1 MWRATFKSLL
11 GRKLRLAL
19 TALSIVLGV
28 GFVAGTFVL
37 TDTMNKAFNDLFA
50 QASKGSDVVVR
61 ATSAFTPSDSG
72 GGGGGG
78 GQQRDPIPQDLLATV
93 RTVAGVKSADGS
105 VSGYAQMVDP
115 KTGKTIGGLGPPT
128 FGANWNRTANATL
141 EIRTGAPPTAA
152 GQVVVDAATAKKFDL
167 TVGQTIKILFEG
179 PPAEFTIVGTA
190 GFGTADNLGGATL
203 ALFDT
208 STAQQVLGKDGVF
221 DEIDVVAE
229 PAVTQTQLRALI
241 ADALPKG
248 VEAVTSTSV
257 ADEQSKQLQD
267 ALGFFRTALLVFAF
281 IALFV
286 GAFII
291 FNTFSIIVA
300 QRTREL
306 ALLRTL
312 GASRRQ
318 VLTSV
323 IAEAF
328 VVGLV
333 ASALGIVAGLGI
345 ALGLKGLLSAF
356 NIDLPTTSTQ
366 LQLRTIIVSFIVG
379 TLVTVVASVLPAR
392 RAARVAP
399 VQALR
404 ESQETGA
411 IKVLGRRLA
420 VGLAVTGLG
429 AAALLYGLFGNSS
442 NAGALIGLGAAA
454 TFVGIAILS
463 PLAARPLA
471 GIIGAPVSRM
481 GVQGKLGRENAM
493 RNPRRTASTASALM
507 IGLGL
512 VAMVAILSASLKAS
526 FDAILSDTVKA
537 DFILST
543 SSFVPFS
550 PDVASKTSQV
560 PGVAAVAE
568 FRQGGFRVNGN
579 TEFVSAVDP
588 ATVDSVMT
596 LNVSSGSIA
605 SLSQGQVMI
614 FDDVATKHHWSVGD
628 TLPAAFATTG
638 KTPLTIGGTYSEDRL
653 AGDYLISLDTYQ
665 KYFPEQL
672 DEFVMV
678 KTDPGANAAT
688 VQRGIEAAAAQFGNV
703 EVQDQTGFRD
713 KYAGQVNQLLGLVTA
728 LLAMAILIALFGI
741 INTLG
746 LSIFERTRELGLLR
760 AVGMSRRQVK
770 RMIRWESVIIA
781 ILGAVLGLVIGVFFG
796 WSLQQALADQG
807 VTELRI
813 PVGQLAGYLVF
824 AGLAGVFAAIWPARR
839 AAKLNVLEA
848 ISYE

>member
-1 MWRATFKSLL
+1 MWRATLKSLL

-19 TALSIVLGV
+19 TALSIILGV

-50 QASKGSDVVVR
+50 QASKGSDVIVR

-78 GQQRDPIPQDLLATV
+78 DQRAPIPQDLLATV

-115 KTGKTIGGLGPPT
+115 KSGKTIGGLGPPT
-128 FGANWNRTANATL
+128 IGANWNQTANAAL
-141 EIRTGAPPTAA
+141 VIRAGSPPTSA
-152 GQVVVDAATAKKFDL
+152 GQVVVDAATAKKYQL
-167 TVGQTIKILFEG
+167 AVGQTIKILFQG

-190 GFGTADNLGGATL
+190 GFGTADNLAGATL

-208 STAQQVLGKDGVF
+208 NTAQHVLGKEGVF
-221 DEIDVVAE
+221 DEIDVVAD
-229 PAVTQTQLRALI
+229 PAVTQTQLRARI
-241 ADALPKG
+241 QDALPKG

-333 ASALGIVAGLGI
+333 ASGLGIVAGLGI
-345 ALGLKGLLSAF
+345 ALGLQGLLSAF
-356 NIDLPTTSTQ
+356 NIDLPSTSTQ
-366 LQLRTIIVSFIVG
+366 LQLRTIVVSLIVG
-379 TLVTVVASVLPAR
+379 TVVTVVASILPAR

-411 IKVLGRRLA
+411 LKILGRRL
-420 VGLAVTGLG
+420 VIGLSVTGLG
-429 AAALLYGLFGNSS
+429 VAALLFGLFGHSS
-442 NAGALIGLGAAA
+442 NAGALIGFGAAA

-463 PLAARPLA
+463 PLAARRLA

-568 FRQGGFRVNGN
+568 FRQGGFQVSGK

-588 ATVDSVMT
+588 ATVDQVMT

-605 SLSQGQVMI
+605 SLAQGQVMI

-638 KTPLTIGGTYSEDRL
+638 KTPLIIGGTYSEDRL
-653 AGDYLISLDTYQ
+653 AGDYLISLDTYG

-672 DEFVMV
+672 DQFVMV
-678 KTDPGANAAT
+678 KTDPGADPAT
-688 VQRGIEAAAAQFGNV
+688 VQRGIVAATAEFGNV

-760 AVGMSRRQVK
+760 ALGMSRRQVK

-796 WSLQQALADQG
+796 WALQQALADQG
-807 VTELRI
+807 VSELRI
-813 PVGQLAGYLVF
+813 PVGQLVGYLVF